1 MKDLK
6 DGKIRL
12 VTKDGHQ
19 LLYNADG
26 TQLKGLEK
34 TVVKQDA
41 DYAKKGICLVIA
53 VFPVVVIADEN
64 FKTID

>member
-26 TQLKGLEK
+26 TLIKGLSK
-34 TVVKQDA
+34 TVIEQDYDYGKQ
-41 DYAKKGICLVIA
+41 GICKVTA
-53 VFPVVVIADEN
+53 TFPIVVIADEN